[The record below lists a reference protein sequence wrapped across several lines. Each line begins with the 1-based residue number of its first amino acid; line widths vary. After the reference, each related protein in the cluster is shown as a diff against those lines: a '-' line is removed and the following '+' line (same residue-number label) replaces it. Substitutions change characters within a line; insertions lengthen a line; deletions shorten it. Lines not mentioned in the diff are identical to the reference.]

1 MYFLNNIN
9 NKFTN
14 GIVMGYNYFKKIADL
29 STEVDR
35 GHTNVE
41 KDWAI
46 SVYSNTYLK
55 YNIFEDNK
63 SVKPILIDIENL
75 KNNNKVFTLIIDDY
89 FPKDK
94 LDYIKD
100 YKINKINN

>member
-1 MYFLNNIN
+1 
-9 NKFTN
+9 
-14 GIVMGYNYFKKIADL
+14 MGYNYFKKIADL

-63 SVKPILIDIENL
+63 SVKPILIDFEIL
-75 KNNNKVFTLIIDDY
+75 SLSKGSLFPFPLITVSS
-89 FPKDK
+89 
-94 LDYIKD
+94 
-100 YKINKINN
+100 